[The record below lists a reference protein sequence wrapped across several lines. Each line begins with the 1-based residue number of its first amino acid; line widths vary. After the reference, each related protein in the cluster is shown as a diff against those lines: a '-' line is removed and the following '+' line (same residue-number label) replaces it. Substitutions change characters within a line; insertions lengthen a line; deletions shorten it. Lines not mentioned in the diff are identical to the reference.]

1 MPVII
6 NEFEIVSKPAGEQQ
20 GLPSDAQLSPPK
32 PNVLPQ
38 EIEAVLAMYQQRSAR
53 VRAD

>member
-6 NEFEIVSKPAGEQQ
+6 NEFEIVSESAGEQQ
-20 GLPSDAQLSPPK
+20 GLPGEAQLSPPK
-32 PNVLPQ
+32 PNMLPQ
-38 EIEAVLAMYQQRSAR
+38 DMEAVLAMYQQRSAR

>member
-6 NEFEIVSKPAGEQQ
+6 NEFEIVSDSPGEQQ
-20 GLPSDAQLSPPK
+20 GLPGDAQLSPPK
-32 PNVLPQ
+32 PNILPR
-38 EIEAVLAMYQQRSAR
+38 EMEAILAMYQQRSAR

>member
-6 NEFEIVSKPAGEQQ
+6 NEFEIVSDSAGEQE
-20 GLPSDAQLSPPK
+20 GLPGDAQLSPPK

-38 EIEAVLAMYQQRSAR
+38 EVEAVLEMYQQRCAR

>member
-6 NEFEIVSKPAGEQQ
+6 NEFEIVSEPPGGQQ
-20 GLPSDAQLSPPK
+20 GLPGDAQLAPPK
-32 PNVLPQ
+32 PNLLPQ
-38 EIEAVLAMYQQRSAR
+38 EVEAVLAMYQQRCAR